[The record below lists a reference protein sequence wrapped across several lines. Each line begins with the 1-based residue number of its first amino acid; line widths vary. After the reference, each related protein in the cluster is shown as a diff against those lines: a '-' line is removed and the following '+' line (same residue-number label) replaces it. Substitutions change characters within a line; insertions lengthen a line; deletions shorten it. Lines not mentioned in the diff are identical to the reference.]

1 MKKISDI
8 EDLSFED
15 IHRISQDE
23 RIMAPSELRH
33 ELNVMIDSLEFLNEK
48 EEKKCVNYKGLWAKI
63 SAAAVVVGVVVAVA
77 WHESQPVD
85 TFSDPALAYAQIEKT
100 FSYMSEKMNVGL
112 EKAAEAESVFD
123 KTGDMIND
131 ITNKQK

>member
-1 MKKISDI
+1 MKKLSDI

-15 IHRISQDE
+15 ILRISEDE
-23 RIMAPSELRH
+23 KIEVPLELH
-33 ELNVMIDSLEFLNEK
+33 QEINLMIDSLEFLNEK
-48 EEKKCVNYKGLWAKI
+48 EEKRCVNVKPLWANI
-63 SAAAVVVGVVVAVA
+63 SAVAVVVGVVLAVA
-77 WHESQPVD
+77 WHKNQPVD

-123 KTGDMIND
+123 KTGDMINE
-131 ITNKQK
+131 ITNK